1 MRDWKIIVK
10 NLSSH
15 ASFNPQLRLE
25 NVSLQSKIGSQP
37 ILQEIS
43 AEVKTGDRIALV
55 GISGA
60 GKTSLLRLLN
70 RLKSPSNGE
79 IFFQGES
86 YQKIPV
92 VQLRQQITL
101 VLSEAKLLGMSVK
114 EALTYPLKLR
124 GLSEAEITQRL
135 TEWMER
141 LEIPT
146 DWLNRTEMQ
155 ISTGQKQQIAI
166 ARALM
171 IQPQILLLDEP
182 LAALDVAR
190 QKNLLKILQQ
200 LTDHST
206 TMILATHQLDLIPNW
221 GNRLWHLSQGK
232 LVQDAPTQQIN
243 WQALK
248 QQLITDQH
256 QEAEEWDSEN

>member
-1 MRDWKIIVK
+1 M
-10 NLSSH
+10 SSH

-25 NVSLQSKIGSQP
+25 NVSLHPKIGFQP

-70 RLKSPSNGE
+70 RLNSPSNGE

-101 VLSEAKLLGMSVK
+101 VLSEAKLLGMTVK

-171 IQPQILLLDEP
+171 IQPQILLLDQP
-182 LAALDVAR
+182 FGALDLAN
-190 QKNLLKILQQ
+190 QKKILNQ
-200 LTDHST
+200 LQTFTGDST
-206 TMILATHQLDLIPNW
+206 SLILATHQLDHLQNW

-232 LVQDAPTQQIN
+232 LVQNAPTQQIN